1 MGMFDYQSQIADLTS
16 KYAADRSS
24 QNFGR
29 MLGQQ
34 RFKRDRQ
41 DMVRGFKQFF
51 PKFTGNWA
59 GRLGSNVQSGVM
71 KQKLGEEVS
80 SYGRDLNRLRTD
92 QAQFQSQWLAN
103 RALQKAA
110 YERALRALN
119 EQMVASGGGLV

>member
-16 KYAADRSS
+16 KYAAEQSA

-34 RFKRDRQ
+34 RFKRQRQ
-41 DMVRGFKQFF
+41 DLTRGFKQFF

-80 SYGRDLNRLRTD
+80 SYGRDLQDLNTER
-92 QAQFQSQWLAN
+92 AQFQAQWLAN

-110 YERALRALN
+110 YQRALRALN
-119 EQMVASGGGLV
+119 EQQVASGGGLV